1 MTPSSTDMTVRIG
14 SLELPNPVL
23 TAAGCGGT
31 GRELAP
37 FFDLTRIGAFTTA
50 SVTTQP
56 RAGRPTPR
64 AAEAPAGLL
73 TAMGL
78 PGPGV
83 EPFLER
89 DLPWLVDR
97 DVRTIVSV
105 AGNSVEEFAEV
116 ARRLRGV
123 ANIAA
128 IEVNVACP
136 NVADRGRMF
145 GWHPGAA
152 AAVVGAV
159 RLHSRPGTPVL
170 AKLAPDVTDIARIAL
185 ACVDAGA
192 DGLTLVNTMEGMAID
207 PVTLRPA
214 LTGVSGGLSG
224 PAIRPVAVRCVYQV
238 HAALPDVPIIGVG
251 GVDSGLA
258 ALEFLLAGASAVA
271 LGTTLFH
278 EPGAPLRVLRELED
292 ALASRRIAHLA
303 DAVGLAHKPAGY
315 VPPRILPLPPDLTE
329 GATEPAETP
338 EAAVSASVSAA
349 EASGGPSGSLA
360 RPGSRKA
367 ADAAFGARSGGAD
380 ARPGGRE
387 GAARSWEAR
396 IAAPARPRRQDAPD
410 PDPAGAETKE
420 RLP

>member
-1 MTPSSTDMTVRIG
+1 MSAASPDMTVRIG

-64 AAEAPAGLL
+64 AAETPAGLL

-89 DLPWLVDR
+89 ELPWLVDR

-123 ANIAA
+123 PNIAA

-159 RLHSRPGTPVL
+159 RAHSRPGTPVL

-207 PVTLRPA
+207 PDTLRPA

-238 HAALPDVPIIGVG
+238 HAALPDVPIVGVG

-258 ALEFLLAGASAVA
+258 ALEFILAGASAVA

-278 EPGAPLRVLRELED
+278 EPGAPVRVLRELED
-292 ALASRRIAHLA
+292 ALAARRIAHLA

-315 VPPRILPLPPDLTE
+315 VPPRVLPLPPDGPD
-329 GATEPAETP
+329 GAPD
-338 EAAVSASVSAA
+338 AAQAPVSAA
-349 EASGGPSGSLA
+349 EGTKAPSGAPA
-360 RPGSRKA
+360 RPASRAA
-367 ADAAFGARSGGAD
+367 ADAAFGAQSDGADGRPGPRAASAAGEPARVAAPVRPRAPRSG
-380 ARPGGRE
+380 ARRKD
-387 GAARSWEAR
+387 
-396 IAAPARPRRQDAPD
+396 APATE
-410 PDPAGAETKE
+410 PAAAETKE